1 MTIYRLYPF
10 NPKGSAVSF
19 KVVDLAS
26 EEQLAE
32 AAQRLL
38 SGRPTC
44 IGVMVYRD
52 GERLATYRRPE
63 PEAPSAPLPKIR
75 ARPFQLRPLLKRRWS
90 ARRSLASQDIKF
102 LT

>member
-1 MTIYRLYPF
+1 MTLYRLYPF

-19 KVVDLAS
+19 KVVDLPS
-26 EEQLAE
+26 EDQVAE

-52 GERLATYRRPE
+52 GERLGTYRRPE
-63 PEAPSAPLPKIR
+63 PEPPAPPPKIR
-75 ARPFQLRPLLKRRWS
+75 TRPFQLRPVIKRRR
-90 ARRSLASQDIKF
+90 AAHRRAIPQNEKF